1 MTRIHLKARGA
12 LMPVILLMLTLL
24 SCNRET
30 ATAPGAPKTDPDA
43 SEVGPLA
50 ARAIALAMAEPQI
63 RQQILGDMRES
74 PFSEHKLV
82 LQDYFATTAGARVL
96 DAIQRAGID
105 SDRLRSALQDAH
117 RIQFYVLSTE
127 QRSSWTGTGGVMV
140 VPHLTRDLST
150 IGFQPTGEAASI
162 DLAKGTMP
170 GGVSALFVLQW
181 AEPMFHR
188 WSGPTKATETIQE
201 PGESQLGSGRV
212 VRDASGQV
220 ISTTDDTPFGS
231 SRPAASAAFD
241 EPAGTYLTR
250 LSNDNGVGDGASG
263 DHLEFEFRSS
273 ASDNPTTYVS
283 SQLTGIPTDAG
294 AVWQGWWQIHTSRV
308 HSPVTME
315 VQVWEID
322 DTSPDDAFYC
332 ALGQDPTPCT
342 PGTTPWPYLTDPYG
356 FYGPWSFG
364 LCEDDP
370 AVCVHP
376 WGEFDPDISVTFTDR
391 ATPVATTVNVSPQ
404 NATISKSATQDYTAQ
419 VFDQYGGLMTNQV
432 ATWTS
437 LNTSVA
443 TVVSTGNMSARA
455 TGVGGYQTTIQAT
468 VDGVSRNAT
477 LNVLAPATVTLSPS
491 SISICSNGGQG
502 YLTATVKDQNGTVW
516 TPGSVAWSSSNTS
529 AATVAVYDPRTGRVT
544 GGAVGSA
551 TITGTIDG
559 VSGPSS
565 VTVGTCLAP
574 PTSCTIAWI
583 SGPRYLRVAWA
594 NGDASASTEVDINAN
609 GNWSNVGTAA
619 PGITQYFYI
628 VGSQHGLFYARV
640 RHVKS
645 GYLPSSYC
653 NTGST
658 TVP

>member
-43 SEVGPLA
+43 SQVGPLA

-63 RQQILGDMRES
+63 RQQILGDMRDS

-82 LQDYFATTAGARVL
+82 LQDYFGTPGGARVL

-105 SDRLRSALQDAH
+105 SDKLRSALQDAR
-117 RIQFYVLSTE
+117 RIQFYVPSTN
-127 QRSSWTGTGGVMV
+127 QRSAWRGTADVMV
-140 VPHLTRDLST
+140 APHLTRELPT
-150 IGFQPTGEAASI
+150 IGFPPTGEAVSI

-188 WSGPTKATETIQE
+188 WSGPTMATEAIQE
-201 PGESQLGSGRV
+201 PDEPQIGSGSV
-212 VRDASGQV
+212 VRDATGQV
-220 ISTTDDTPFGS
+220 ISTTDDTPLGS
-231 SRPAASAAFD
+231 SRPAASAAFN

-250 LSNDNGVGDGASG
+250 LSNDNGVDDGLSG
-263 DHLEFEFRSS
+263 DNLEFEFRSS
-273 ASDNPTTYVS
+273 ASDNPTTYLS
-283 SQLTGIPTDAG
+283 KQLTGIPIDAG
-294 AVWQGWWQIHTSRV
+294 AVWQGWWRVHTSRV

-342 PGTTPWPYLTDPYG
+342 PGVTNWPYLTDPYG
-356 FYGPWSFG
+356 LHGPWSFG
-364 LCEDDP
+364 LCQDDP

-376 WGEFDPDISVTFTDR
+376 WGEFDPDISVTFSDR
-391 ATPVATTVNVSPQ
+391 NTPVPTTVTVAPQ
-404 NATISKSATQDYTAQ
+404 NATINKSATQDYTAQ
-419 VFDQYGGLMTNQV
+419 VFDQYGGLMTNQI

-455 TGVGGYQTTIQAT
+455 TGVGGGQVEIRAT
-468 VDGVSRNAT
+468 VGSAYRGGT
-477 LNVLAPATVTLSPS
+477 LTVLAPATVTVSPS
-491 SISICSNGGQG
+491 SVSICPGGG
-502 YLTATVKDQNGTVW
+502 PAMLTATVLDQQGNVW
-516 TPGSVAWSSSNTS
+516 TAGTVAWSSSNTS
-529 AATVAVYDPRTGRVT
+529 IATVTAYDSRRGTATGA
-544 GGAVGSA
+544 AVGSA
-551 TITGTIDG
+551 TITATLDG
-559 VSGPSS
+559 VSGTSN
-565 VTVGTCLAP
+565 VTVGTCLPP
-574 PTSCTIAWI
+574 PTNCQIQYIA
-583 SGPRYLRVAWA
+583 GPNYLKVTWA
-594 NGDASASTEVDINAN
+594 NADATASTEVDITAN
-609 GNWSNVGTAA
+609 GNRSTVGTAG
-619 PGITQYFYI
+619 PGLTQYFYV
-628 VGSQHGLFYARV
+628 VGGQHGLFYAHV

-645 GYLPSSYC
+645 GYLPSTYC
-653 NTGST
+653 NTGSA